1 MPDPAKSVGDID
13 DVLSSIRRLVAEQPS
28 ANRVGAHRGDAGS
41 PQPDDNGRL
50 VLTPALRV
58 TDPDAVAEAPAVA
71 EIEAD
76 AAADTPAGDSV
87 AEEPAGL
94 AHVEPE
100 ARDMTPE
107 QDDDAGDGPMAADQT
122 ARDPEGGEMPVAH
135 EPAASDE
142 AAPGAEAAIPADP
155 AMSDPAMAPTAE
167 SDMPE
172 EVEIPVPEASA
183 DRAPDAAPDDAPGG
197 DISDAIAPMQSDAT
211 AEELGD
217 DVGDMSDHEAAQADA
232 FAEEAEA
239 ENDIPD
245 TDAAA
250 RVVGDAG
257 WRPEMRLF
265 DWDASA
271 EAGDASA
278 IERMD
283 ATAEFES
290 DTGDADW
297 PGEGADR
304 AVLDLAAVRE
314 IDADTVDAGRA
325 EAPPLYGAGVG
336 FTPIFSRRATAK
348 AGEATLDAGAPPTG
362 EVSTDPDEPAE
373 AAPQGGLA
381 APLTDDLDP
390 APDTQDDS
398 GEAAGA
404 EADAVTF
411 SSVRDHEPGP
421 QDDAIAPASSMTDH
435 DPVPLPDE
443 TVVALNGQ
451 AAIGA
456 EPDAG
461 ELDVGQPEAPRSR
474 LTVLVGKGEDA
485 AADAQTAVEEP
496 EAAELPGEHAFDA
509 GLLDEETL
517 RRIVAEAVREE
528 LQGVLGERITRNVR
542 KLVRREIRL
551 VLAADELD

>member
-58 TDPDAVAEAPAVA
+58 TDP
-71 EIEAD
+71 
-76 AAADTPAGDSV
+76 
-87 AEEPAGL
+87 
-94 AHVEPE
+94 
-100 ARDMTPE
+100 
-107 QDDDAGDGPMAADQT
+107 T

-232 FAEEAEA
+232 FAEVADA

-283 ATAEFES
+283 ATAEFEP

-362 EVSTDPDEPAE
+362 EVTTDPDEPAE

-451 AAIGA
+451 AAI
-456 EPDAG
+456 
-461 ELDVGQPEAPRSR
+461 V
-474 LTVLVGKGEDA
+474 
-485 AADAQTAVEEP
+485 
-496 EAAELPGEHAFDA
+496 DA

-551 VLAADELD
+551 VSGRDELD

>member
-58 TDPDAVAEAPAVA
+58 TDPDAEAEAPAVA

-76 AAADTPAGDSV
+76 AA
-87 AEEPAGL
+87 

-107 QDDDAGDGPMAADQT
+107 QDDDAWDGPMAADQT

-232 FAEEAEA
+232 FAEVADA

-257 WRPEMRLF
+257 WRPEIRRR
-265 DWDASA
+265 SA
-271 EAGDASA
+271 RRG
-278 IERMD
+278 
-283 ATAEFES
+283 
-290 DTGDADW
+290 
-297 PGEGADR
+297 
-304 AVLDLAAVRE
+304 DLAPHRGG
-314 IDADTVDAGRA
+314 GRA
-325 EAPPLYGAGVG
+325 RGASG
-336 FTPIFSRRATAK
+336 RA
-348 AGEATLDAGAPPTG
+348 G
-362 EVSTDPDEPAE
+362 
-373 AAPQGGLA
+373 
-381 APLTDDLDP
+381 
-390 APDTQDDS
+390 
-398 GEAAGA
+398 
-404 EADAVTF
+404 
-411 SSVRDHEPGP
+411 
-421 QDDAIAPASSMTDH
+421 
-435 DPVPLPDE
+435 
-443 TVVALNGQ
+443 
-451 AAIGA
+451 
-456 EPDAG
+456 
-461 ELDVGQPEAPRSR
+461 
-474 LTVLVGKGEDA
+474 
-485 AADAQTAVEEP
+485 
-496 EAAELPGEHAFDA
+496 
-509 GLLDEETL
+509 
-517 RRIVAEAVREE
+517 
-528 LQGVLGERITRNVR
+528 
-542 KLVRREIRL
+542 
-551 VLAADELD
+551 